1 MAKQESIMIR
11 SAYAYYAQL
20 ASPGVLKYKKEEDKD
35 NVLVNKEYV
44 VEVLMDSKELKAL
57 KKKWKKSVKLLR
69 EPKTYTEEEFEKR
82 FKVKPPTDEAFETND
97 DGDIVYETIKLRKY
111 VAFPTGKPTPL
122 VKIIGAQI
130 TQGLDRKGLPV
141 SQEIQDKENNIIG
154 GESTLIGNGSLVKLQ
169 CAIRPLKNIDGD
181 QSQFDLVKVQV
192 LDLVVFQSS
201 ELDDGD
207 FEDEG
212 EDNGPSEGDFDDEGA
227 GEGEAATAKDTPKT
241 EAEVKDD
248 DDF

>member
-1 MAKQESIMIR
+1 MASTDSIMIR

-20 ASPGVLKYKKEEDKD
+20 ASPGVLKYQKDEDKD
-35 NVLVNKEYV
+35 NIFANKEYV
-44 VEVLMDSKELKAL
+44 VELLVDTQELKAL
-57 KKKWKKSVKLLR
+57 KKKWKKAVKLLR
-69 EPKTYTEEEFEKR
+69 ETKTYSAEEFEKR

-97 DGDIVYETIKLRKY
+97 DGDLVYETIKLRKY

-154 GESTLIGNGSLVKLQ
+154 GESTLIGNGSLVKIQ
-169 CAIRPLKNIDGD
+169 CSIRPLKNIDGN
-181 QSQFDLVKVQV
+181 QSQFDLHKVQV
-192 LDLVVFQSS
+192 LDLIVFQSS

-212 EDNGPSEGDFDDEGA
+212 DENGPCEGDFDDEGA
-227 GEGEAATAKDTPKT
+227 GEGEVTAKDTPKT
-241 EAEVKDD
+241 EAEIKDD